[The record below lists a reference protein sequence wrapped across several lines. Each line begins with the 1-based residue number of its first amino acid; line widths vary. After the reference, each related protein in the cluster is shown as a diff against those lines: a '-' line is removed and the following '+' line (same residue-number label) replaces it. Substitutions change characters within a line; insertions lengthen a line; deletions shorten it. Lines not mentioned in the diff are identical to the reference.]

1 MAVVGTCSDDDNG
14 VDVEV
19 GMCCMVAAAR
29 VCRSEIDDLG
39 FRFVHVGLYILS
51 PLSVL
56 YHTRFL
62 VFLLCLLWI
71 QISMGG

>member
-39 FRFVHVGLYILS
+39 FRFVHVGLYIS
-51 PLSVL
+51 YILSVL
-56 YHTRFL
+56 CYTILAFL
-62 VFLLCLLWI
+62 CFY
-71 QISMGG
+71 SAFYGFK